1 MRVLSIDLDYCMSS
15 CIELYD
21 GIHDD
26 ENPLTRWKKFQE
38 SGFMP
43 NNKLTIDKDKV
54 IYCFD
59 VFTKALKHC
68 QDVEFAYDH
77 DAILYRLEKEKDVE
91 IINIDYH
98 NDFLNFGGLS
108 EYSDGS
114 YEQDISVLELEY
126 DLIEKHNR
134 VMEGNWVAWLDIHD
148 KLKKYT
154 WIRDKTSLTGTKE
167 KNNKPTFTDYYWDI
181 LQDKFE
187 HCVKEDYTFKS
198 FEFDYIFVCLS
209 PVYVPQKF
217 WHNFTLFMIAY
228 ENFTNKPLK
237 FINRKYEIEARY
249 KTLNERLIP
258 KNREVLLK

>member
-21 GIHDD
+21 GVYDD

-43 NNKLTIDKDKV
+43 NNKLTIDKDKI

-59 VFTKALKHC
+59 VFTKALMHC

-77 DAILYRLEKEKDVE
+77 DAILYRLEKEEDIE

-108 EYSDGS
+108 EYSDGT

-134 VMEGNWVAWLDIHD
+134 VMEGNWVAWLEIHN
-148 KLKKYT
+148 KLKKYI

-167 KNNKPTFTDYYWDI
+167 KSNKPTFTDYYWEV

-187 HCVKEDYTFKS
+187 HCVKEDYNFEN

-228 ENFTNKPLK
+228 ENFIGKPLK

-249 KTLNERLIP
+249 KSLNERLIP
-258 KNREVLLK
+258 KNKNVIIK